1 MLIIQDF
8 EIKVNDNWL
17 NTSMKIAAILFT
29 VLLTGCATVQS
40 WIPSFW
46 DDNQSAYIT
55 EVRLSVERIRC
66 EDDQTVQVARLSEDL
81 RRFQLYSEAKG
92 TLQRDV
98 LRVIEPM
105 QLTVKEWRDRG
116 QGSKTYCELKK
127 KLLLQ
132 QGERASK
139 VILGRW

>member
-1 MLIIQDF
+1 MKLLTALIIA
-8 EIKVNDNWL
+8 V
-17 NTSMKIAAILFT
+17 S
-29 VLLTGCATVQS
+29 LTGCASIKS

-55 EVRLSVERIRC
+55 EARLSVERVNC
-66 EDDQTVQVARLSEDL
+66 ALPQLPQVLTLSEDL

-92 TLQRDV
+92 ALQQDV

-105 QLTVKEWRDRG
+105 QTTVREWRDRG
-116 QGSKTYCELKK
+116 EGSRVYCEIKK
-127 KLLLQ
+127 KLLAQ
-132 QGERASK
+132 QGERAAK

>member
-1 MLIIQDF
+1 MKLFTALIIA
-8 EIKVNDNWL
+8 V
-17 NTSMKIAAILFT
+17 S
-29 VLLTGCATVQS
+29 LTGCATVQS

-55 EVRLSVERIRC
+55 EARLSVERVNC
-66 EDDQTVQVARLSEDL
+66 ALPQLPQVLTLSEDL

-92 TLQRDV
+92 TLQQDV

-105 QLTVKEWRDRG
+105 QTTVREWRDRG
-116 QGSKTYCELKK
+116 EGSRVYCEIKK
-127 KLLLQ
+127 KLLAQ
-132 QGERASK
+132 QGERAAK